1 MKYRISEDRKA
12 FKERVNGAA
21 SQERAHRLG
30 LVSVCKAGRL
40 EITLAWRY
48 RKPQLKFLGTV
59 SEEGE
64 LTGDI
69 ELCGKAWQW
78 YDYCL
83 LAVCCLLVVPYLI
96 IVLVSSPA
104 IFSSYGTPGIETAK
118 GFFGLPFDSKKKQR
132 KRLEA
137 YLTETLGCIPEDEEG

>member
-1 MKYRISEDRKA
+1 MMKYRISEDRKV

-30 LVSVCKAGRL
+30 LVPVCKAGRL

-83 LAVCCLLVVPYLI
+83 FAVCCLLIAPTVEIERI
-96 IVLVSSPA
+96 IKPLYNFKA
-104 IFSSYGTPGIETAK
+104 GNA
-118 GFFGLPFDSKKKQR
+118 
-132 KRLEA
+132 
-137 YLTETLGCIPEDEEG
+137 